1 MDSFE
6 RNVSY
11 ILMTVLF
18 GPVYIVTAILL
29 AILTVGTENLSQL
42 ATFVLA
48 GQVVIGSPGPAY
60 VLFFGG
66 VFGIITGMKR
76 VRNGALAKTY
86 DILFGVV
93 FALSGIILIVLDIFS
108 GSNSPY
114 KGASTYALIYAF
126 FGLTALYRGVQRD
139 QGAKTN

>member
-1 MDSFE
+1 MDSLE

-18 GPVYIVTAILL
+18 GPVYVVTAILL
-29 AILTVGTENLSQL
+29 GIITLGTGDLSRL
-42 ATFVLA
+42 VSFVVA
-48 GQVVIGSPGPAY
+48 GQPIIGSPGPAY

-66 VFGIITGMKR
+66 VFGIVTGMKR
-76 VRNGALAKTY
+76 VRNRGLAKPY
-86 DILFGVV
+86 DILFGVI

-108 GSNSPY
+108 TSTAAY

-126 FGLTALYRGVQRD
+126 FGLTALYRGVQRTPD
-139 QGAKTN
+139 AQGK